1 MISLNIPAGAER
13 KIFMAKEDR
22 KGRRINYSRK
32 ELAEYLHCAETSVD
46 YRLKK
51 ISDYYDKLDS
61 SSFKKEIDNN
71 RNFFPPEYA
80 PLLKILLKEYDENP
94 AVKKAKDQS
103 AEAIQK
109 FNKRVL
115 LDIADSEDIPD
126 YLKEVMETLPWIRVS
141 KILSESLDE
150 LVDELTV
157 FIFELVSANGNDIGE
172 TVKYI
177 IRELDTM
184 NYNLFRGS
192 CLNMLDT
199 GLIRN
204 NYLNR
209 RDIAIDVGIVTLIK
223 LLMEYIG
230 LEEIQ
235 NSNVQELKE
244 YFSEEKRSDFENR
257 LRKEGIE
264 ESKITQEADKLE
276 RSEYLSS
283 QKDSI
288 LYMINKN
295 SVSNAMEAVIIS
307 GRKWES
313 IVERIKN
320 DTFDVTEEIGK
331 YYESHK
337 ISGVD
342 KDTWVGVHKMPESIE
357 NYVTSNYVDHYEN
370 ILREKKQLREKV
382 DSMIG
387 QILVELFS
395 KVQR

>member
-1 MISLNIPAGAER
+1 
-13 KIFMAKEDR
+13 MAKEDR

-46 YRLKK
+46 YSLKK

-288 LYMINKN
+288 LYMLNKN

>member
-1 MISLNIPAGAER
+1 
-13 KIFMAKEDR
+13 MAKEDR

-141 KILSESLDE
+141 KILSKSLDE

-288 LYMINKN
+288 LYMLNKN

>member
-1 MISLNIPAGAER
+1 
-13 KIFMAKEDR
+13 MAKEDR

-276 RSEYLSS
+276 RSKYLSS

-288 LYMINKN
+288 LYMLNKN

>member
-1 MISLNIPAGAER
+1 
-13 KIFMAKEDR
+13 MAKEDR

-80 PLLKILLKEYDENP
+80 PLLKILLKEYDGNP

-103 AEAIQK
+103 AEAIQD

-209 RDIAIDVGIVTLIK
+209 RYIAIDVGIVTLIK

-264 ESKITQEADKLE
+264 ESKITQGADKLE

-288 LYMINKN
+288 LYMLNKN

-320 DTFDVTEEIGK
+320 DTFDITEEIGK

>member
-1 MISLNIPAGAER
+1 
-13 KIFMAKEDR
+13 MAKEDR

-288 LYMINKN
+288 LYMLNKN

-342 KDTWVGVHKMPESIE
+342 KDTWVGVHKMPESID
-357 NYVTSNYVDHYEN
+357 YVDHYEN

>member
-1 MISLNIPAGAER
+1 
-13 KIFMAKEDR
+13 MAKEDR

-103 AEAIQK
+103 AEAIQD

-264 ESKITQEADKLE
+264 ESKISQEADKLE

-288 LYMINKN
+288 LYMLNKN

>member
-1 MISLNIPAGAER
+1 
-13 KIFMAKEDR
+13 
-22 KGRRINYSRK
+22 
-32 ELAEYLHCAETSVD
+32 
-46 YRLKK
+46 
-51 ISDYYDKLDS
+51 
-61 SSFKKEIDNN
+61 
-71 RNFFPPEYA
+71 
-80 PLLKILLKEYDENP
+80 
-94 AVKKAKDQS
+94 
-103 AEAIQK
+103 
-109 FNKRVL
+109 
-115 LDIADSEDIPD
+115 
-126 YLKEVMETLPWIRVS
+126 METLPWIRVS

-264 ESKITQEADKLE
+264 ESKITQGADKLE

-288 LYMINKN
+288 LYMLNKN

-320 DTFDVTEEIGK
+320 DTFDITEEIGK

-370 ILREKKQLREKV
+370 ILREKKQLREKF

>member
-1 MISLNIPAGAER
+1 
-13 KIFMAKEDR
+13 MAKEDR

-177 IRELDTM
+177 ICELDTM

-288 LYMINKN
+288 LYMLNKN

>member
-1 MISLNIPAGAER
+1 
-13 KIFMAKEDR
+13 MAKEDR

-204 NYLNR
+204 TYLNR

-264 ESKITQEADKLE
+264 ESKITQEADKLD

-288 LYMINKN
+288 LYMLNKN

>member
-1 MISLNIPAGAER
+1 
-13 KIFMAKEDR
+13 MAKEDR

-288 LYMINKN
+288 LYMLNKN

-313 IVERIKN
+313 IVERIKK

>member
-1 MISLNIPAGAER
+1 
-13 KIFMAKEDR
+13 MAKEDR

-184 NYNLFRGS
+184 NYNLFKGS

-288 LYMINKN
+288 LYMLNKN

>member
-1 MISLNIPAGAER
+1 
-13 KIFMAKEDR
+13 MAKEDR
-22 KGRRINYSRK
+22 KGCRINYSRK

-264 ESKITQEADKLE
+264 ESKITQEADKFE

-288 LYMINKN
+288 LYMLNKN

>member
-1 MISLNIPAGAER
+1 
-13 KIFMAKEDR
+13 MAKEDR

-244 YFSEEKRSDFENR
+244 YFSEEKRSDYENR

-288 LYMINKN
+288 LYMLNKN

>member
-1 MISLNIPAGAER
+1 
-13 KIFMAKEDR
+13 MAKEDR

-288 LYMINKN
+288 LYMLNKN

-342 KDTWVGVHKMPESIE
+342 KDTWVEVHKMPEFIE

>member
-1 MISLNIPAGAER
+1 
-13 KIFMAKEDR
+13 MAKEDR

-199 GLIRN
+199 GLSRN

-244 YFSEEKRSDFENR
+244 YFSEEKRSDYENR

-288 LYMINKN
+288 LYMLNKN

-320 DTFDVTEEIGK
+320 NTFDVTEEIGK

-357 NYVTSNYVDHYEN
+357 NYVTSNYVEHYEN

>member
-1 MISLNIPAGAER
+1 
-13 KIFMAKEDR
+13 MAKEDR

-80 PLLKILLKEYDENP
+80 PLLKILLKEYDGNP

-103 AEAIQK
+103 AEAIQD

-115 LDIADSEDIPD
+115 LDIDDSEDIPD

-264 ESKITQEADKLE
+264 ESKITQGADKLE

>member
-1 MISLNIPAGAER
+1 
-13 KIFMAKEDR
+13 MAKEDR

-80 PLLKILLKEYDENP
+80 PLLKILLKEYDGNP
-94 AVKKAKDQS
+94 TVKKAKDQS
-103 AEAIQK
+103 AEAIQD

-172 TVKYI
+172 IVKYI

-288 LYMINKN
+288 LYMLNKN

>member
-1 MISLNIPAGAER
+1 
-13 KIFMAKEDR
+13 MAKEDR

-80 PLLKILLKEYDENP
+80 PLLKILLKEYDGNP

-103 AEAIQK
+103 AEEIQD

-288 LYMINKN
+288 LYMLNKN

>member
-1 MISLNIPAGAER
+1 MV
-13 KIFMAKEDR
+13 KEDR

-199 GLIRN
+199 GLSRN

-244 YFSEEKRSDFENR
+244 YFSEEKRSDYENR

-288 LYMINKN
+288 LYMLNKN

-357 NYVTSNYVDHYEN
+357 NYVTSNYVEHYEN

>member
-1 MISLNIPAGAER
+1 
-13 KIFMAKEDR
+13 MAKEDR

-51 ISDYYDKLDS
+51 LSDYYDKLDS

-80 PLLKILLKEYDENP
+80 PLLKILLKEYDGNP

-103 AEAIQK
+103 AEAIQD

-209 RDIAIDVGIVTLIK
+209 RYIAIDVGIVTLIK

-264 ESKITQEADKLE
+264 ESKITQGADKLE

-288 LYMINKN
+288 LYMLNKN

-320 DTFDVTEEIGK
+320 DTFDITEEIGK

>member
-1 MISLNIPAGAER
+1 
-13 KIFMAKEDR
+13 MAKEDR

-80 PLLKILLKEYDENP
+80 PLLKILLKEYDGNP

-103 AEAIQK
+103 AEAIQD

-288 LYMINKN
+288 LYMLNKN

-370 ILREKKQLREKV
+370 ILREKKQLRETV

-387 QILVELFS
+387 QILVELFL

>member
-1 MISLNIPAGAER
+1 
-13 KIFMAKEDR
+13 MAKEDR

-204 NYLNR
+204 TYLNR

-288 LYMINKN
+288 LYMLNKN

>member
-1 MISLNIPAGAER
+1 
-13 KIFMAKEDR
+13 MAKEDR

-80 PLLKILLKEYDENP
+80 PLLKILLKEYDGNP

-103 AEAIQK
+103 AEAIQD

-157 FIFELVSANGNDIGE
+157 FIFELVSANGNEIGE

-288 LYMINKN
+288 LYMLNKN

>member
-1 MISLNIPAGAER
+1 
-13 KIFMAKEDR
+13 MAKEDR

-80 PLLKILLKEYDENP
+80 PLLKILLKEYDGNP

-103 AEAIQK
+103 AEAIQD

-244 YFSEEKRSDFENR
+244 YFSEEKRSGFENR

-288 LYMINKN
+288 LYMLNKN

>member
-1 MISLNIPAGAER
+1 
-13 KIFMAKEDR
+13 MAKEDR

-288 LYMINKN
+288 LYMLNKN

-320 DTFDVTEEIGK
+320 NTFDVTEEIGK

>member
-1 MISLNIPAGAER
+1 
-13 KIFMAKEDR
+13 MAKEDR

-80 PLLKILLKEYDENP
+80 PLLKILLKEYDGNP

-103 AEAIQK
+103 AEAIQD

-288 LYMINKN
+288 LYMLNKN

-342 KDTWVGVHKMPESIE
+342 KDTWVGVHKMPESIK

>member
-1 MISLNIPAGAER
+1 
-13 KIFMAKEDR
+13 MAKEDR

-80 PLLKILLKEYDENP
+80 PLLKILLKEYDGNP

-103 AEAIQK
+103 AEAIQD

-141 KILSESLDE
+141 KILSESLYE

-288 LYMINKN
+288 LYILNKN

>member
-1 MISLNIPAGAER
+1 
-13 KIFMAKEDR
+13 MAKEDR

-157 FIFELVSANGNDIGE
+157 FIFELISANGNDIGE

-199 GLIRN
+199 GLSRN

-244 YFSEEKRSDFENR
+244 YFSEEKRSDYENR

-288 LYMINKN
+288 LYMLNKN

-357 NYVTSNYVDHYEN
+357 NYVTSNYVEHYEN

>member
-1 MISLNIPAGAER
+1 
-13 KIFMAKEDR
+13 MAKEDR

-80 PLLKILLKEYDENP
+80 PLLKILLKEYDGNP

-103 AEAIQK
+103 AEAIQD

-288 LYMINKN
+288 LYMLNKN

>member
-1 MISLNIPAGAER
+1 
-13 KIFMAKEDR
+13 MAKEDR

-288 LYMINKN
+288 LYMLNKN

-342 KDTWVGVHKMPESIE
+342 KDTWVGVHKMPEFIE

>member
-1 MISLNIPAGAER
+1 
-13 KIFMAKEDR
+13 MAKEDR

-32 ELAEYLHCAETSVD
+32 ELAEYLRCAETSVD

-80 PLLKILLKEYDENP
+80 PLLKILLKEYDGNP

-103 AEAIQK
+103 AEAIQD

-264 ESKITQEADKLE
+264 ESKIT
-276 RSEYLSS
+276 
-283 QKDSI
+283 
-288 LYMINKN
+288 
-295 SVSNAMEAVIIS
+295 
-307 GRKWES
+307 
-313 IVERIKN
+313 
-320 DTFDVTEEIGK
+320 
-331 YYESHK
+331 
-337 ISGVD
+337 
-342 KDTWVGVHKMPESIE
+342 
-357 NYVTSNYVDHYEN
+357 
-370 ILREKKQLREKV
+370 
-382 DSMIG
+382 
-387 QILVELFS
+387 
-395 KVQR
+395 

>member
-1 MISLNIPAGAER
+1 
-13 KIFMAKEDR
+13 MAKEDR

-80 PLLKILLKEYDENP
+80 PLLKILLKEYDGNP

-103 AEAIQK
+103 AEAIQD

>member
-1 MISLNIPAGAER
+1 
-13 KIFMAKEDR
+13 MAKEDR

-80 PLLKILLKEYDENP
+80 PLLKILLKEYDGNP

-103 AEAIQK
+103 AEAIQY

-264 ESKITQEADKLE
+264 ESKITQGADKLE

-288 LYMINKN
+288 LYMLNKN

-320 DTFDVTEEIGK
+320 DTFDITEEIGK

>member
-1 MISLNIPAGAER
+1 
-13 KIFMAKEDR
+13 MAKEDR

-80 PLLKILLKEYDENP
+80 PLLKILLKEYDGNP
-94 AVKKAKDQS
+94 IVKKAKDQS
-103 AEAIQK
+103 AEAIQD

-172 TVKYI
+172 IVKYI

-288 LYMINKN
+288 LYMLNKN